1 MKYRIDVNF
10 CDTEANDDDDDD
22 DDDEDDDVDI
32 LPIPA
37 TTLERH

>member
-22 DDDEDDDVDI
+22 DDDVDI